1 MSEVLDVSADDVHF
15 PSTIPAGSYRMKIA
29 GAFSTYTSASGEW
42 VIINVPCEVL
52 TPQENVNKDDLEERG
67 SVRGTRL
74 TLRFFFPADKNDAK
88 MKSRHKKSQWQLK
101 RFLQRLGGPEPK
113 GKTLEQWLDGS
124 VHKEFV
130 GDVTLDPKYNDPTD
144 FENNIGK
151 TYAVSTYPN
160 AK

>member
-1 MSEVLDVSADDVHF
+1 MSEILDVQADDVTY

-29 GAFSTYTSASGEW
+29 GSFSTYNAASGEW
-42 VIINVPCEVL
+42 TIINVPCEVL
-52 TPQENVNKDDLEERG
+52 TPQENVNADDLKERG

-74 TLRFFFPADKNDAK
+74 TLRFFFPTDREAAN
-88 MKSRHKKSQWQLK
+88 MKTRYKKSAWQLK

-124 VHKEFV
+124 VQKEFI

-151 TYAVSTYPN
+151 TYSISTYPN

>member
-1 MSEVLDVSADDVHF
+1 MSEVLDVQADDVHF

-29 GAFSTYTSASGEW
+29 GAYSTYQSASGEW
-42 VIINVPCEVL
+42 TIINVPCEVL
-52 TPQENVNKDDLEERG
+52 KAQENVDKEELEERG

-74 TLRFFFPADKNDAK
+74 TMRYFFPTDKEAAG
-88 MKSRHKKSQWQLK
+88 MKSRHKKSAWQLK
-101 RFLQRLGGPEPK
+101 RFLLRLGGGEPK
-113 GKTLEQWLDGS
+113 GKTLEQWLDAS
-124 VHKEFV
+124 VHKEFI

-151 TYAVSTYPN
+151 TYAVNTYPN